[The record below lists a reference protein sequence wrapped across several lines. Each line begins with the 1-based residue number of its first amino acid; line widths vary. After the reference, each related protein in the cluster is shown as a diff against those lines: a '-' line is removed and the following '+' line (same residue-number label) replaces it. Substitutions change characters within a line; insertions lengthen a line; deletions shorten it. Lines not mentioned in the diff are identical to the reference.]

1 MKLSTF
7 LLSTLSLAQA
17 PLLGQP
23 VGSNQSFTDANW
35 VSFGGLPGLNL
46 PVSAVAFDASGQF
59 YVAGRFTTAGEVKA
73 SGVARWNGNA
83 WSALS
88 SGIAGTIN
96 ALTSDTAGNL
106 YVGGM
111 FTSAGQI
118 SAINIAKW
126 DGSTWSAL
134 DAGVNGAI
142 NALVSDANGNL
153 YVGGTFTLAGQI
165 SANHVAKWDGTTWSA
180 LGSGISSGGSV
191 NALVLDT
198 NGNLYAGG
206 SFTAAGGVGAT
217 NIAKWNGTIWSTLG
231 ADLQPRSFPDI
242 GAYSSVDALAFDGSG
257 NLYVGGAFIAPGA
270 VSAPN
275 IAKWDGSTWSALG
288 SGLSRAQYA
297 LDAVHALACDTNG
310 NLYAGGDFIAAGG
323 VNANYIAK
331 WDGSTWS
338 ALGTG
343 VNNYVWSLAV
353 DTNGNLYA
361 GGSFT
366 AAGGI
371 IANGIARW
379 NGVAWSAL
387 GSGFSGGGW
396 LPGAGALV
404 FDTKGYLYAGGGFT
418 LAGGVSANRVARW
431 DGSAWSPLGTGI
443 GEGDPVAK
451 VNALVFDPQGNLYA
465 GGNFATAGGLPATNI
480 AKWDGSR
487 WSVVGSGIGVP
498 DVSPAVS
505 ALACDGSGHL
515 YVAGRA
521 AVGGIAEWDG
531 SAWSALG
538 SGMDG
543 SLVTIALDVGGTLY
557 AGGSFTSAG
566 GVPANNIAKWN
577 GIAWS
582 ALGSGVDYF
591 VSTMAFDGSENLCIG
606 GDFSF
611 AGAKVSTYLAKALL
625 SGPTPNQVLLGRTKG
640 GTNIITYL
648 GIPGAEYAIEVASSL
663 TPPVKWIA
671 QATNPASTAN
681 ATTAGYVSFTNSNH
695 QPQAFYRTRLVP

>member
-1 MKLSTF
+1 
-7 LLSTLSLAQA
+7 
-17 PLLGQP
+17 
-23 VGSNQSFTDANW
+23 
-35 VSFGGLPGLNL
+35 
-46 PVSAVAFDASGQF
+46 
-59 YVAGRFTTAGEVKA
+59 
-73 SGVARWNGNA
+73 
-83 WSALS
+83 
-88 SGIAGTIN
+88 
-96 ALTSDTAGNL
+96 
-106 YVGGM
+106 M
-111 FTSAGQI
+111 FTSAGQV

-134 DAGVNGAI
+134 GAGVNGAI
-142 NALVSDANGNL
+142 NALVSDASGNL

-165 SANHVAKWDGTTWSA
+165 SANQVAKWDGTSWSA

-198 NGNLYAGG
+198 NGNLYVGG
-206 SFTAAGGVGAT
+206 RFTAAGGVGAT
-217 NIAKWNGTIWSTLG
+217 NIAKWNGRIWSTLG
-231 ADLQPRSFPDI
+231 ADLQPRSSPVGPVSI
-242 GAYSSVDALAFDGSG
+242 VDALAFDGSG
-257 NLYVGGAFIAPGA
+257 NLYVGGVFLAPGA

-288 SGLSRAQYA
+288 SGLSGAQYA
-297 LDAVHALACDTNG
+297 SDAVYALACDTNG

-323 VNANYIAK
+323 ANANYIAKWDGTAWSLLGSGIVGEEVEALAFDSRGSLWVGGTFTVAGSLSANNIARWDGTAWSALASGRRSVDNQPQALVSDNAGNLYAGGDFLSAGGVDANYIAK

-343 VNNYVWSLAV
+343 VNNSVWSLAV

-361 GGSFT
+361 GGAFT

-387 GSGFSGGGW
+387 GLGFSGGGY

-418 LAGGVSANRVARW
+418 SAGGVSANRVARW
-431 DGSAWSPLGTGI
+431 DGSAWSALGSGI

-451 VNALVFDPQGNLYA
+451 VNALVFDAQGNLYA

-480 AKWDGSR
+480 AKWDGQR
-487 WSVVGSGIGVP
+487 WSLVGSGIGVP
-498 DVSPAVS
+498 YAFPAVS
-505 ALACDGSGHL
+505 ALACDGSGRL

-521 AVGGIAEWDG
+521 AIGGIARWDG
-531 SAWSALG
+531 SAWSTLG
-538 SGMDG
+538 SGVEG
-543 SLVTIALDVGGTLY
+543 SLMAIALDVGGTLY
-557 AGGSFTSAG
+557 AGGSFTWAG

-577 GIAWS
+577 GTAWS

-591 VSTMAFDGSENLCIG
+591 VSTMAFDGNENLFIG

-611 AGAKVSTYLAKALL
+611 AGAKVSTYIAKALL
-625 SGPTPNQVLLGRTKG
+625 TGPTPNQVLLAHTKG
-640 GTNIITYL
+640 GTNIISYL
-648 GIPGAEYAIEVASSL
+648 GIPGAEYVLDVASSL

-671 QATNPASTAN
+671 QATNAASLAN
-681 ATTAGYVSFTNSNH
+681 ATTAGYVSFTNLNQ
-695 QPQAFYRTRLVP
+695 QPQAYYRTRSVP